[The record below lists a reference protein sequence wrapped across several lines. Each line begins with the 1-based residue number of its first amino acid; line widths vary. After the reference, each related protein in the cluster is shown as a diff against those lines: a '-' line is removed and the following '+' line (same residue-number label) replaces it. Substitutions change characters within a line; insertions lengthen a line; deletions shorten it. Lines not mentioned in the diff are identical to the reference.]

1 VKGFFNFLKK
11 LFFIDIIVNGLSG
24 ISKRGNEQIKNIQS
38 IRWFSWQVALA
49 ISLLAWLVHF
59 LIRSPELRQFVS
71 LYAWFFLILGVDW
84 FFQDD
89 KEDKKKPQIPGLKL
103 KINIG
108 PWITGALICL
118 ALLSNRFLIRDVA
131 TALVSWPIVS
141 VGVAWLPRVLNPGL
155 EPPLRVP
162 KDAEVRQDLVILT
175 LLGFLFS
182 CWFQFHFLLQNLLAR
197 YPTVRGDDFSN
208 SAFVVRVGPDL
219 DLNFDNAPDSRGVAL
234 LDTTEALIRQD
245 LNGRSWID
253 VQRRLRDIPAD
264 ISRFEAEAIETVY
277 EDAPRA
283 QESLFWRLNA
293 SFRDAMAGDVPPDDV
308 LELQAVW
315 DGPSSRPE
323 GYILN
328 KVCYIQRSP
337 LAVAPNAP
345 VGSGAAY
352 TMNCNPVV
360 SPFRRREPQRN
371 PDAIIEPVE
380 EG

>member
-1 VKGFFNFLKK
+1 VKGLFNFLKK
-11 LFFIDIIVNGLSG
+11 LFFIDLIANALSG
-24 ISKRGNEQIKNIQS
+24 FSKRSNEQVKK
-38 IRWFSWQVALA
+38 IRPFSWQTALG
-49 ISLLAWLVHF
+49 ISLLAWLVHL
-59 LIRSPELRQFVS
+59 LIRSPSLRQFVS
-71 LYAWFFLILGVDW
+71 LYGWFFLILGVDW
-84 FFQDD
+84 FFSDD
-89 KEDKKKPQIPGLKL
+89 RDDKKKLQIPGLKL
-103 KINIG
+103 KINVG

-118 ALLSNRFLIRDVA
+118 ALLSNRFLIRDFS

-155 EPPLRVP
+155 EPLLRVP
-162 KDAEVRQDLVILT
+162 KDADVRQDLVIVT

-182 CWFQFHFLLQNLLAR
+182 CWFQFHFLLQDLLQR

-219 DLNFDNAPDSRGVAL
+219 DFDDSPDSRGVDL
-234 LDTTEALIRQD
+234 LDTTEELIRQD

-293 SFRDAMAGDVPPDDV
+293 SFTDAMAGDVPPDDV

-328 KVCYIQRSP
+328 KACYIQRSP
-337 LAVAPNAP
+337 LAVAPNVP

-352 TMNCNPVV
+352 TMNCNPVT
-360 SPFRRREPQRN
+360 SPFRRRN
-371 PDAIIEPVE
+371 PESNPSDIIEPVE

>member
-1 VKGFFNFLKK
+1 MKGFFNFLKK
-11 LFFIDIIVNGLSG
+11 LFFIDLLATWLSSL
-24 ISKRGNEQIKNIQS
+24 SKRGNEQIKSIQS
-38 IRWFSWQVALA
+38 IRWFSWQVALSL
-49 ISLLAWLVHF
+49 SLLGWLVQF
-59 LIRSPELRQFVS
+59 LIRSPMLRQFVT
-71 LYAWFFLILGVDW
+71 LYAWFFLIIGVDW
-84 FFQDD
+84 FFLDD
-89 KEDKKKPQIPGLKL
+89 KDDKKKPQVPGLKL

-118 ALLSNRFLIRDVA
+118 ALLSNRLFIRDIP
-131 TALVSWPIVS
+131 TALVSWPIIS
-141 VGVAWLPRVLNPGL
+141 VGVAWLPRILNPGL
-155 EPPLRVP
+155 EPLLRVP

-219 DLNFDNAPDSRGVAL
+219 DFDDSPDSRGIDL
-234 LDTTEALIRQD
+234 LDTTEELIRQD

-264 ISRFEAEAIETVY
+264 IARFEAEAIETVY

-293 SFRDAMAGDVPPDDV
+293 SFRDAIPGEVPPDDV

-315 DGPSSRPE
+315 SGPSSRPE

-345 VGSGAAY
+345 VGSGSAY
-352 TMNCNPVV
+352 VMNCNPVT
-360 SPFRRREPQRN
+360 SPFRRRDPQRN
-371 PDAIIEPVE
+371 PDDIIE
-380 EG
+380 